1 MLLHTIH
8 EVAQQGSTHQK
19 SLHQKQLQV
28 QTNPNRFH
36 LVGILLSMLLKQ
48 HASDVA
54 KAFSALIM
62 VSLCDCCCSLC
73 MTSLQCFLCQRNTC
87 PERERERVS
96 ETLSMFKRLSTET
109 TYVVCRCQ
117 SRNGSCCSA
126 FFPKA
131 HIIWANSK
139 TFATTSH
146 QEGQCSKNDRSEC
159 KSGLQA

>member
-1 MLLHTIH
+1 MTILGFISFSYAFGFWAVLLHTIH
-8 EVAQQGSTHQK
+8 EVAQRGSTHQK

-62 VSLCDCCCSLC
+62 VSVCDCCCSLC

-87 PERERERVS
+87 PERERES
-96 ETLSMFKRLSTET
+96 F
-109 TYVVCRCQ
+109 
-117 SRNGSCCSA
+117 RN
-126 FFPKA
+126 FV
-131 HIIWANSK
+131 HVQK
-139 TFATTSH
+139 TFH
-146 QEGQCSKNDRSEC
+146 
-159 KSGLQA
+159 